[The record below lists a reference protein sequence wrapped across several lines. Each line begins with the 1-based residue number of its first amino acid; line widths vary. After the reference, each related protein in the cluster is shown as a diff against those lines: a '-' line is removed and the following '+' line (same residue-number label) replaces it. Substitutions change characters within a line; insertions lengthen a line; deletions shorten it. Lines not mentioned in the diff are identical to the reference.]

1 MLSLASHA
9 VYGRYFRV
17 VTLKIALIA
26 TTSLLLVA
34 FLPHKSDGK
43 TIEAMRRARRALMKG
58 VVRSVCPDCYEIADD
73 DGLVTRIELAPLT
86 LVAGAPEEGDR
97 VDILAEFTGAR
108 YIAVSVVKTA

>member
-1 MLSLASHA
+1 MLTRASE
-9 VYGRYFRV
+9 GRHDGYFRV

-26 TTSLLLVA
+26 ATSLLLVA

-73 DGLVTRIELAPLT
+73 DGLVTRVELAPLT

>member
-1 MLSLASHA
+1 MLTRASDVA
-9 VYGRYFRV
+9 RGRYFRV

-26 TTSLLLVA
+26 ATSLLLVA

-58 VVRSVCPDCYEIADD
+58 VVRSVCPECYEIADD
-73 DGLVTRIELAPLT
+73 DGLVTRVELAPLT
-86 LVAGAPEEGDR
+86 LVAGSPEEGDR

>member
-1 MLSLASHA
+1 
-9 VYGRYFRV
+9 
-17 VTLKIALIA
+17 
-26 TTSLLLVA
+26 
-34 FLPHKSDGK
+34 
-43 TIEAMRRARRALMKG
+43 MRRARRALMKG
-58 VVRSVCPDCYEIADD
+58 VVRSVCPECYEIADD

>member
-1 MLSLASHA
+1 MLARASEA
-9 VYGRYFRV
+9 RRGGYFRV

-26 TTSLLLVA
+26 VTSLLLVA
-34 FLPHKSDGK
+34 FLPHKGDGK

-58 VVRSVCPDCYEIADD
+58 VVRSVCPECYEIADD
-73 DGLVTRIELAPLT
+73 DGLITRIELAPLT
-86 LVAGAPEEGDR
+86 LVAGAPAEGDR